1 MNWKDKTIF
10 IGDNLHIMRGMNS
23 DSVDLIYLDPP
34 FNSNRN
40 YAAPIGSQAAGAAF
54 KDTWTLS
61 DIDIAEHG
69 ELAERSPS
77 LHTVIQAAREVHGK
91 GMQSYLIMMS
101 TRLLEMKRILKD
113 TGSIYLHCD
122 PTASH
127 YLKLVLDSIFG
138 NSNFRNE
145 IVWKRTST
153 HNDPNR
159 YGRIHDILLYYVKG
173 EGATWNT
180 QYEAHDP
187 EYVKKYYRNKDARGL
202 YSVSDL
208 TASGTRQGESGQ
220 PWRNIDPS
228 TVGNHWRPPRT
239 GTYAGYIE
247 KHFIP
252 NYRQIKGVHD
262 RLNILDEEDLIYWP
276 NKGTVPRLKRYLPAS
291 QGRPLQDIIVEVNQV
306 GAHAKEKTGYPTQKP
321 LALLERIIRASSDPG
336 DVVFDPFCGCATT
349 LVAADRLQRSWVGID
364 ISSKA
369 AELVVTR
376 IKDDQGLF
384 QEIIA
389 RNDYPSRTDMSDI
402 PPART
407 HKHTLYGLQEGV
419 CGGCEIHFPFRN
431 MTIDHK
437 IPRSKGGTDHF
448 ENLWL
453 LCGACN
459 SLKGTGTVAELRAK
473 LNQ

>member
-23 DSVDLIYLDPP
+23 ASVDLIYLDPP

-40 YAAPIGSQAAGAAF
+40 YAAPIGSKAAGAAF

-61 DIDIAEHG
+61 DVDLAEHG
-69 ELAERSPS
+69 ELAEQAPP

-101 TRLLEMKRILKD
+101 TRLLELERLLKD

-127 YLKLVLDSIFG
+127 YLKLVMDVVFG
-138 NSNFRNE
+138 RDNFRNE
-145 IVWKRTST
+145 VVWKRTST
-153 HNDPNR
+153 KSLGKR
-159 YGRIHDILLYYVKG
+159 YAVNTDRILYYVKSENAVWNQQYTPYDDEYIQKTYRRQDKHGRWATVDLSGGKAGSEQAYMPLKGIEPPPGRAWAPPTRNRFPASAQVLLPDNYEVLDQLAKCEALDDAGLLHWPKG
-173 EGATWNT
+173 EKGRPRW
-180 QYEAHDP
+180 
-187 EYVKKYYRNKDARGL
+187 KKYLSAMPG
-202 YSVSDL
+202 VVAGDL
-208 TASGTRQGESGQ
+208 VLNT
-220 PWRNIDPS
+220 
-228 TVGNHWRPPRT
+228 PPV
-239 GTYAGYIE
+239 
-247 KHFIP
+247 
-252 NYRQIKGVHD
+252 KG
-262 RLNILDEEDLIYWP
+262 
-276 NKGTVPRLKRYLPAS
+276 
-291 QGRPLQDIIVEVNQV
+291 
-306 GAHAKEKTGYPTQKP
+306 KERTGYPTQKP
-321 LALLERIIRASSDPG
+321 IALLERIIKASSNPG

-364 ISSKA
+364 ISPKA
-369 AELVVTR
+369 AELVVKR
-376 IKDDQGLF
+376 IKADQGLF
-384 QEIIA
+384 PEIVH
-389 RNDYPSRTDMSDI
+389 RDDYPKRTDMGEM

-407 HKHTLYGLQEGV
+407 HKHTLFGLQEGL
-419 CGGCEIHFPFRN
+419 CGGCEIFFPFRN
-431 MTIDHK
+431 LTIDHK

-459 SLKGTGTVAELRAK
+459 SAKGTRTVAELRAK

>member
-10 IGDNLHIMRGMNS
+10 IGDNLHVMRGMNS

-54 KDTWTLS
+54 KDTWTLN

-69 ELAERSPS
+69 ELAEGAPS
-77 LHTVIQAAREVHGK
+77 LHTVIQAAQETHGK

-101 TRLLEMKRILKD
+101 TRLLEMERILKD

-127 YLKLVLDSIFG
+127 YLKLVMDSVFG
-138 NSNFRNE
+138 NRNFRNE
-145 IVWKRTST
+145 IIWKRTAAHNDSAVYGSVHDIILYYSISDSFT
-153 HNDPNR
+153 HNEQYQPYSDEYLKR
-159 YGRIHDILLYYVKG
+159 YKHVDDDGRRFLD
-173 EGATWNT
+173 
-180 QYEAHDP
+180 
-187 EYVKKYYRNKDARGL
+187 R
-202 YSVSDL
+202 DL
-208 TASGTRQGESGQ
+208 TAGSLSGGGYEYEWNGITKVWRCPFRTMQEYHDSGRLYYTR
-220 PWRNIDPS
+220 N
-228 TVGNHWRPPRT
+228 
-239 GTYAGYIE
+239 GT
-247 KHFIP
+247 
-252 NYRQIKGVHD
+252 
-262 RLNILDEEDLIYWP
+262 
-276 NKGTVPRLKRYLPAS
+276 PRLKQFLDEMPGIS
-291 QGRPLQDIIVEVNQV
+291 LQDVWVDIPPINSRARERI
-306 GAHAKEKTGYPTQKP
+306 GYPTQKP
-321 LALLERIIRASSDPG
+321 LKLLERIIEASSNPS

-364 ISSKA
+364 ISPKA
-369 AELVVTR
+369 AELVVDR
-376 IKDDQGLF
+376 IKREQGLF

-389 RNDYPSRTDMSDI
+389 RDDYPQRTDMSDI

-407 HKHTLYGLQEGV
+407 HKHTLYGLQEGI

-431 MTIDHK
+431 LTIDHK
-437 IPRSKGGTDHF
+437 IPRSRGGTDHF

-459 SLKGTGTVAELRAK
+459 SMKGTGTVAELRAR
-473 LNQ
+473 LERN

>member
-69 ELAERSPS
+69 ELAEQAPS
-77 LHTVIQAAREVHGK
+77 LHTVIQAARETHGK

-101 TRLLEMKRILKD
+101 TRLLEMERILKD

-127 YLKLVLDSIFG
+127 YLKLVMDAVFG
-138 NSNFRNE
+138 RDNFQNE
-145 IVWKRTST
+145 VVWKRTSA
-153 HNDPNR
+153 HNDPGR
-159 YGRIHDILLYYVKG
+159 FGRIHDTLFYYVKG
-173 EGATWNT
+173 EGATWNIE
-180 QYEAHDP
+180 YEEHDP
-187 EYVKKYYRNKDARGL
+187 NYIKKQYRYKDARGR
-202 YSVSDL
+202 YRIGDL
-208 TASGTRQGESGQ
+208 TGSETRTGESGER
-220 PWRNIDPS
+220 WREFDPTDIGRHWAVPS
-228 TVGNHWRPPRT
+228 TGA
-239 GTYAGYIE
+239 YAEYIE

-252 NYRQIKGVHD
+252 NYGQISGVHD
-262 RLNILDEEDLIYWP
+262 RLNALDEAGLIYWP
-276 NKGTVPRLKRYLPAS
+276 DRGTMPSLKRYLAS
-291 QGRPLQDIIVEVNQV
+291 SPGRKLQDIILDIKQIGKTER
-306 GAHAKEKTGYPTQKP
+306 TGYPTQKP
-321 LALLERIIRASSDPG
+321 IALLERIIKASSSPG

-349 LVAADRLQRSWVGID
+349 LVAADRLQRSWMGID
-364 ISSKA
+364 ISPRA

-376 IKDDQGLF
+376 IEDDQGLF

-389 RNDYPSRTDMSDI
+389 RDDYPSRTDMSDI

-407 HKHTLYGLQEGV
+407 HKHTLYGLQEGI

-431 MTIDHK
+431 LTIDHK

-459 SLKGTGTVAELRAK
+459 SLKGTGTVAELRAR
-473 LNQ
+473 LERG